1 MGTNSWQAE
10 NFVVFATTD
19 KSAKHKGISAFIVP
33 RSTEG
38 VSLGKK
44 EDKLGIRASA
54 TSNVI
59 MEDAAIPKEN
69 LLGKPG
75 MGFKIAM
82 MTLDNGCIGI
92 AAQALGIAK
101 NAFDTA
107 VDYAAKRHSF
117 GAPIAKLQLL
127 SLSRQFRFWVA
138 WVTFRTC
145 PWRGITETHVS
156 RRSTKAPVK
165 SSALSLPAM

>member
-1 MGTNSWQAE
+1 MG
-10 NFVVFATTD
+10 
-19 KSAKHKGISAFIVP
+19 
-33 RSTEG
+33 EG

-82 MTLDNGCIGI
+82 MTLDNGRIGI

-117 GAPIAKLQLL
+117 GAPITSLPETHQMLQETC
-127 SLSRQFRFWVA
+127 RQFAEAEIWPIA
-138 WVTFRTC
+138 GQIDKT
-145 PWRGITETHVS
+145 
-156 RRSTKAPVK
+156 
-165 SSALSLPAM
+165 